1 MEIRK
6 LWNVKR
12 IDDTDA
18 LVMSQINEI
27 SMALG
32 ISTVASRLLYLRG
45 YTDEK
50 KAKDF
55 VEKNGLSIY
64 DPFKLPDMDKA
75 VERIMRA
82 IENGEKIAIYGDYD
96 VDGVS
101 AISVIYLYLEEFAE
115 KCELGY
121 YIPDRFAEGYGMSS
135 SAIETIASK
144 GVSLII
150 TVDTGITAVNEINY
164 ARELGIDVVVSD
176 HHECPEVLPDAV
188 AVINPHRNDSE
199 YPFSELAGVGV
210 AFKLVTALEMA
221 RVGDRNTAIKNVYS
235 RYADLVTLGTIA
247 DVMPVVDENRNII
260 YFGLDKIK
268 RDPRSGIKA
277 LLLKAGVSHEKCTT
291 ANISFGVAPRIN
303 AAGRMEHASRALELL
318 LLNNDEDAD
327 KADLIAEK
335 LSECNKERQQ
345 EEQRILEEAYEMV
358 EKSHDFNNDRIIVLS
373 GDSWHQGVIGIV
385 ASKIVE
391 KYGLPTIMITF
402 DNEDNNGGEFD
413 IGKGS
418 GRSVSGVNLVE
429 CLNSAEE
436 YLIKFGGHELAAGL
450 SVTRGNLEGFKKA
463 VNDHIRKIENE
474 DMWITTVDADL
485 EITPVDVN
493 MKVAEDINL
502 FEPFGMENPTPVFF
516 MSDVNI
522 VKSYPIG
529 GGKHIKFVLEK
540 DGVIMNAIMFGA
552 GYGEFNY
559 NAGESLD
566 VMFNLNIN
574 EYNGYRSVQLILR
587 ETRYSEAYLGRVE
600 DDRARYSRILSGESF
615 RDGDRIIPSREDFSA
630 IYKAL
635 RFGLGDHH
643 GIVDENRLLL
653 VSGAFMGRVKLW
665 LILDVLDEMGICKI
679 SRQKN
684 GLLEYS
690 VNINAGKVNLEDS
703 PLLKKV
709 QSQLL

>member
-6 LWNVKR
+6 LWNVKKV
-12 IDDTDA
+12 DDTDA

-45 YTDEK
+45 YTDVK
-50 KAKDF
+50 KARDF
-55 VEKNGLSIY
+55 LEKNGLSIY
-64 DPFKLPDMDKA
+64 DPFTLPDMDKA
-75 VERIMRA
+75 VERITRA
-82 IENGEKIAIYGDYD
+82 IKDGEKIAIYGDYD

-210 AFKLVTALEMA
+210 AFKLVTALEMK
-221 RVGDRNTAIKNVYS
+221 RVGDRNTAIRNVYT

-277 LLLKAGVSHEKCTT
+277 LLLKAGVSPEKCTT

-318 LLNNDEDAD
+318 LLNNDEDAE

-373 GDSWHQGVIGIV
+373 GDGWHQGVIGIV

-418 GRSVSGVNLVE
+418 GRSVSGINLVE
-429 CLNSAEE
+429 C
-436 YLIKFGGHELAAGL
+436 
-450 SVTRGNLEGFKKA
+450 
-463 VNDHIRKIENE
+463 
-474 DMWITTVDADL
+474 
-485 EITPVDVN
+485 
-493 MKVAEDINL
+493 
-502 FEPFGMENPTPVFF
+502 
-516 MSDVNI
+516 
-522 VKSYPIG
+522 
-529 GGKHIKFVLEK
+529 
-540 DGVIMNAIMFGA
+540 
-552 GYGEFNY
+552 
-559 NAGESLD
+559 
-566 VMFNLNIN
+566 
-574 EYNGYRSVQLILR
+574 
-587 ETRYSEAYLGRVE
+587 
-600 DDRARYSRILSGESF
+600 
-615 RDGDRIIPSREDFSA
+615 
-630 IYKAL
+630 
-635 RFGLGDHH
+635 
-643 GIVDENRLLL
+643 
-653 VSGAFMGRVKLW
+653 
-665 LILDVLDEMGICKI
+665 
-679 SRQKN
+679 
-684 GLLEYS
+684 
-690 VNINAGKVNLEDS
+690 
-703 PLLKKV
+703 
-709 QSQLL
+709 